1 MYTTQEI
8 RMENQTTVSNI
19 FWKFLKIGSFSF
31 GGVYSMLSFF
41 ERELVDKEKWLTN
54 DEFVE
59 SVAIGQMTPGPPIVN
74 TGICIGYKL
83 NKIKGALATTI
94 GQSFTGTTIAI
105 MLAVFYVKSEG
116 NAALISVMKGVG
128 AAVVGLLLSTI
139 FRMSKNTIKDVKAA
153 LFALIAFAAL
163 ALGKVNPI
171 GVILASGIFG
181 LLIYGRGAK

>member
-1 MYTTQEI
+1 
-8 RMENQTTVSNI
+8 
-19 FWKFLKIGSFSF
+19 
-31 GGVYSMLSFF
+31 
-41 ERELVDKEKWLTN
+41 
-54 DEFVE
+54 
-59 SVAIGQMTPGPPIVN
+59 
-74 TGICIGYKL
+74 
-83 NKIKGALATTI
+83 
-94 GQSFTGTTIAI
+94 
-105 MLAVFYVKSEG
+105 
-116 NAALISVMKGVG
+116 MKGVG